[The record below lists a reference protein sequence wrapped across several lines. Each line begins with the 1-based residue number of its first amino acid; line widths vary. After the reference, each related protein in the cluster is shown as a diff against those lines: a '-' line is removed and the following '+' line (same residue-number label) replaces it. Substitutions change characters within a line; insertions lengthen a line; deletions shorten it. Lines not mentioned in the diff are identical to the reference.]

1 MGKRPL
7 GIRRGDPLAEEHGGA
22 SIPGGGSW
30 RAVGSQGT
38 CRAVGSKH
46 VGLGREWS
54 RCVIAETE
62 LIKCEIRAGVLRGTG
77 RIAQR

>member
-30 RAVGSQGT
+30 
-38 CRAVGSKH
+38 RAVGSKH